1 MYTEIP
7 QTGVE
12 KQTGPQQRRR
22 IAAQQLPVATARKLI
37 CYVYI
42 EQCSNV
48 YTAKTAKIYE
58 KTHKPHRTRT
68 SRTSE
73 AARTNTMT
81 SMADVTRLAVTGQR
95 TCVDWRKTKVMTRV
109 RSVCLEVLLVLD

>member
-12 KQTGPQQRRR
+12 EQTAPQQRRR
-22 IAAQQLPVATARKLI
+22 IAAQQLSVATARKRI

-48 YTAKTAKIYE
+48 YTAKTEKIYE
-58 KTHKPHRTRT
+58 KTHKPHRIRT
-68 SRTSE
+68 CE
-73 AARTNTMT
+73 AARTNTLT
-81 SMADVTRLAVTGQR
+81 SMADVTRLAVTGRR

-109 RSVCLEVLLVLD
+109 RSVCLEVLLLLE

>member
-12 KQTGPQQRRR
+12 EQTGPQQRRR
-22 IAAQQLPVATARKLI
+22 IAAQQLPVATARKRI
-37 CYVYI
+37 CCVYI

-48 YTAKTAKIYE
+48 YTAKTEKIYE

-68 SRTSE
+68 CE
-73 AARTNTMT
+73 AGRTNTMT
-81 SMADVTRLAVTGQR
+81 SLADVTRLAVTGQC

-109 RSVCLEVLLVLD
+109 KSVCLEVLLVLD